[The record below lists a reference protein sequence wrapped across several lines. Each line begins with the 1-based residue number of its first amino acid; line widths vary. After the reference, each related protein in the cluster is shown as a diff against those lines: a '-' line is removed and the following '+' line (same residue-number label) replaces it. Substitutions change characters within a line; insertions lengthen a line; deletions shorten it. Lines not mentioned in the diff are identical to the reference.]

1 MLQTLSVMSDTPR
14 TAPLTTRK
22 IGKSSDLSLDP
33 LLTPSEAAKAV
44 DLAVSAETIRRWIRK
59 GILPVVLVGPYRR
72 AMIRRSVALKLL
84 TSKAGPAS

>member
-1 MLQTLSVMSDTPR
+1 MLETIPSSVMSDTERPK
-14 TAPLTTRK
+14 TA
-22 IGKSSDLSLDP
+22 SDP

-44 DLAVSAETIRRWIRK
+44 DQAVSAETIRRWIRK